1 VVDHF
6 HGDPAWLRFVE
17 GAWRIAIER
26 CPGFGVDL
34 GFEGRLERAV
44 GIVDA
49 QKIGVADEEALLV
62 VIDIDEPAG
71 DALAAVTA
79 DLAGE
84 NETVTGLVCN

>member
-1 VVDHF
+1 
-6 HGDPAWLRFVE
+6 
-17 GAWRIAIER
+17 
-26 CPGFGVDL
+26 
-34 GFEGRLERAV
+34 
-44 GIVDA
+44 
-49 QKIGVADEEALLV
+49 VADEEALLV